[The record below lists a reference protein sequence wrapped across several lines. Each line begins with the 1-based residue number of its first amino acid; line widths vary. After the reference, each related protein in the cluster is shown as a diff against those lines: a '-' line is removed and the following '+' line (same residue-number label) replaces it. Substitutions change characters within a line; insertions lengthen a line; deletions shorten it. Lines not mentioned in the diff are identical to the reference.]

1 MPVNADKPHL
11 WKADVAHAIEW
22 YNDWFTRYA
31 PQAYHDARLHMA
43 AQVEAALDA
52 TAHLTRIT
60 PQALRQSPQL
70 LSLLRQMTTPPLSRD
85 RLSGLAQ
92 VSVTLITGMERDGY
106 VPPELTESRV

>member
-11 WKADVAHAIEW
+11 WKADVAQSIEW

-31 PQAYHDARLHMA
+31 AQAYHDARLQTA
-43 AQVEAALDA
+43 AQVEAALQA
-52 TAHLTRIT
+52 TAHLMRIT
-60 PQALRQSPQL
+60 PEALRQNPRL

-92 VSVTLITGMERDGY
+92 VSLPLITGMERDGY
-106 VPPELTESRV
+106 IPPELMES